1 LTESTSRLADE
12 IASLKASLEQ
22 QRLRLDMLESTPGN
36 GNGDT
41 HSRRNLLK
49 LAGAGLVGAAGAAAL
64 RVLPASAATGG
75 NFILGGINQ
84 ADKISVLRLTAETPS
99 GGTVAN
105 TSALQVDSTNA
116 LTLLSGTM
124 RGIEAIGQGTGAGV
138 AGMSWSGPGG
148 FFGSTNGPDLQL
160 GGFTI
165 NFVTGGKTVTGTGRL
180 AQMMD
185 TSVGAVGPG
194 TAPAAGIAEILRG
207 SDASLWA
214 STTAAAWRRMNS
226 LRVDKSD
233 GSGSAF
239 TPARIFDTR
248 SATGPT
254 AGAALNGG
262 QTYKFGPYTGTKGI
276 PADAIGIVG
285 NLTVV
290 DYTGAGYIAIFPGG
304 LAWPGNS
311 SVNFGPPFAASGWAN
326 FFVVGFGSGADAGKI
341 SLYLSSNGIKS
352 HAVVDVLGYLQ

>member
-1 LTESTSRLADE
+1 LTESTNRLTDE

-22 QRLRLDMLESTPGN
+22 QRRRLDILESTPGN
-36 GNGDT
+36 GNGDM

-124 RGIEAIGQGTGAGV
+124 RGIESIGQGTGAGV
-138 AGMSWSGPGG
+138 AGMSWNGPGG
-148 FFGSTNGPDLQL
+148 LFGSQGGPDLQL

-165 NFVTGGKTVTGTGRL
+165 NFTSGGKTVSGTGRL
-180 AQMMD
+180 AQMMN
-185 TSVGAVGPG
+185 TSVAAAGPG
-194 TAPAAGIAEILRG
+194 TVPAAGFAEIVRG
-207 SDASLWA
+207 TDASMWA
-214 STTAAAWRRMNS
+214 STTATAWRRMNS

-233 GSGSAF
+233 GSGGVF
-239 TPARIFDTR
+239 TPARILDTR
-248 SATGPT
+248 SASGPT
-254 AGAALNGG
+254 GGAPLSGG
-262 QTYKFGPYTGTKGI
+262 TTYKFGPYTGTNGI

-290 DYTGAGYIAIFPGG
+290 SYTGAGYISIFPGG
-304 LAWPGNS
+304 TAWPGTS
-311 SVNFGPPFAASGWAN
+311 SLNFGPPFASSGWAN
-326 FFVVGFGSGADAGKI
+326 FFVVGFGSGADKGKF
-341 SLYLSSNGIKS
+341 SLYVSANGIS
-352 HAVVDVLGYLQ
+352 THAVVDVLGYLQ